1 MFKFGSSKITPA
13 IVKIKGSEA
22 DVNFLAYC
30 VSELLSGCVL
40 RTRWT
45 LSGRK
50 PVVDI
55 NGYNE
60 FELISGND
68 FEYVNRMAEVV
79 GVKVI
84 SIAYGSI
91 PKDDRPR
98 NKAEITYTVTYN
110 GRSAVFDLSTR

>member
-1 MFKFGSSKITPA
+1 MFKFGSKITPA

-22 DVNFLAYC
+22 DVDYLAYA
-30 VSELLSGCVL
+30 VSELLSGCTL
-40 RTRWT
+40 RTRRTW
-45 LSGRK
+45 SGRK

-60 FELISGND
+60 IELIDGND
-68 FEYVNRMAEVV
+68 FAFVNRMAEKV

-98 NKAEITYTVTYN
+98 NKAEITYTVTYK
-110 GRSAVFDLSTR
+110 GRSTVFDLSTK